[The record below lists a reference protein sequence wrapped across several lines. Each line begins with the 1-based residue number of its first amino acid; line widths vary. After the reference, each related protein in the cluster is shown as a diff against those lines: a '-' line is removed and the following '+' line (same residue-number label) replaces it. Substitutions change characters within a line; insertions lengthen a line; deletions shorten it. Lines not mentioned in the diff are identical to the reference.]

1 MAMSAAVFRG
11 PFRAL
16 ASPRFTV
23 YWIAQGISVVADR
36 AYLVAFALQLGVVE
50 GRSDLLAVSLAANGL
65 AFALPM
71 LVLGAVVDRIG
82 PRLGIMAGDVIRFG
96 ATLVLAVA
104 ITGGDVAGW
113 LWVATAALVGVG
125 EAFFYPAFGAATP
138 LLVPADRLAS
148 ANGLRLGAQYVG
160 STIGPLV
167 VGVLLAADRLALVFW
182 AQALTF
188 LIAAAAAVAIPR
200 HRPPER
206 RRSHRSTLRDAGAGI
221 RFVVAQRY
229 LLVAVGVLFVNVL
242 LLDPSRFVFL
252 PLHAADQ
259 DGLGLGASGFA
270 WLAAAGGAGAIAGS
284 LYWGR
289 RERGPGER
297 VRAFVGSTLLLGAGW
312 AMAGLPWTLPAFIG
326 MAVAGFGIPG
336 ASVVLYAALQARVPR
351 AYLGRTFAVVETA
364 TYVGGPLGFLVAPL
378 LVGQVAPGLVV
389 VLAGAGIAASGLV
402 AAVWLR
408 GLDDT

>member
-1 MAMSAAVFRG
+1 VFRG

-259 DGLGLGASGFA
+259 DGLGLGAAGFA

>member
-1 MAMSAAVFRG
+1 MAAAVFRG

-23 YWIAQGISVVADR
+23 YWVAQGISVVADR
-36 AYLVAFALQLGVVE
+36 AYLVAYALQLGVVE
-50 GRSDLLAVSLAANGL
+50 GRSDLLAVALAANGI

-71 LVLGAVVDRIG
+71 VLLGAVVDRIG
-82 PRLGIMAGDVIRFG
+82 PRAGIMLGDAIRFA
-96 ATLVLAVA
+96 ATLVLAAAV
-104 ITGGDVAGW
+104 TGGDVPAW
-113 LWVATAALVGVG
+113 LWVAVAALVGLG
-125 EAFFYPAFGAATP
+125 EAFFYPSFGAATP
-138 LLVPADRLAS
+138 LLVPPDRLAS

-160 STIGPLV
+160 STLGPVL
-167 VGVLLAADRLALVFW
+167 VGVLLAADRLDVVFW

-200 HRPPER
+200 RRPPER
-206 RRSHRSTLRDAGAGI
+206 RRQRRSTLHDAAAGV
-221 RFVVAQRY
+221 RFVAGQAY
-229 LLVAVGVLFVNVL
+229 LLVAVAVLFVNVL

-252 PLHAADQ
+252 PLHASDP
-259 DGLGLGASGFA
+259 DGLGLGTAGFA

-297 VRAFVGSTLLLGAGW
+297 VGAFVGSTLLLGVGW
-312 AMAGLPWTLPAFIG
+312 AMAGLPWTPLAFIG

-336 ASVVLYAALQARVPR
+336 ANVVLYAALQARVPS
-351 AYLGRTFAVVETA
+351 AFLGRTFAVVETA
-364 TYVGGPLGFLVAPL
+364 TYVGGPLGFVIAPL
-378 LVGQVAPGLVV
+378 LVGQVAPGLMV
-389 VLAGAGIAASGLV
+389 VLAGVGIAASGLV

-408 GLDDT
+408 GLDDA

>member
-1 MAMSAAVFRG
+1 MAAAVFRG

-23 YWIAQGISVVADR
+23 YFVAQGISVVADR
-36 AYLVAFALQLGVVE
+36 AYLVAYALQLGVVE
-50 GRSDLLAVSLAANGL
+50 GRSDLLAVALAANGI

-71 LVLGAVVDRIG
+71 VLLGAVVDRVG

-104 ITGGDVAGW
+104 VANGSVAGW
-113 LWVATAALVGVG
+113 LWPVTAALVGLG

-138 LLVPADRLAS
+138 LLVSEDRLAS

-160 STIGPLV
+160 STIGPLL
-167 VGVLLAADRLALVFW
+167 VGVLLAADRLDVVFW

-188 LIAAAAAVAIPR
+188 LLAAVAAVAIPR
-200 HRPPER
+200 SRPPER
-206 RRSHRSTLRDAGAGI
+206 RRERRSTLRDAAAGI
-221 RFVVAQRY
+221 RFVFAQRY
-229 LLVAVGVLFVNVL
+229 LVIAVAVLFVNVL

-252 PLHAADQ
+252 PLHAADP
-259 DGLGLGASGFA
+259 DGLGLGAEGFA
-270 WLAAAGGAGAIAGS
+270 WLAAAGGLGAIAGS

-297 VRAFVGSTLLLGAGW
+297 VRAFVGSTLLLGVGW
-312 AMAGLPWTLPAFIG
+312 AMAGLPWTAPAFIG

-336 ASVVLYAALQARVPR
+336 ANVVLYAALQARVAR

-364 TYVGGPLGFLVAPL
+364 TYIGGPLGFLVAPL
-378 LVGQVAPGLVV
+378 LVGRVPPGLVV
-389 VLAGAGIAASGLV
+389 VLAGVGIAVSGLV

-408 GLDDT
+408 GLDDG

>member
-1 MAMSAAVFRG
+1 MSAAVFRG

-259 DGLGLGASGFA
+259 DGLGLGAAGFA